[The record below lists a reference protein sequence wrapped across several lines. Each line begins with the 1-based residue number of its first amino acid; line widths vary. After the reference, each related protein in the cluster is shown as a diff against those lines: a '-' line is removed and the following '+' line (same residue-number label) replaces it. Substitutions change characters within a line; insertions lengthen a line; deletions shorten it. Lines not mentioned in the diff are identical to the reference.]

1 MDCQRQKGRT
11 EEACVGGSEAYLALN
26 CVERRKRGALKEEI
40 QKRALRAIRAIP
52 KGYLS
57 DLVVKETIR
66 CVLYEFLKEKG
77 LRPVPAFRNPRFP
90 EGPVDIVGVKEDHAV
105 EIAFSSNPTIEL
117 KDIKSLERVACEK
130 KFVLSFSPNQEKVK
144 MSTFFLK
151 PGIEHID
158 IYER

>member
-1 MDCQRQKGRT
+1 M
-11 EEACVGGSEAYLALN
+11 
-26 CVERRKRGALKEEI
+26 KEGI

-57 DLVVKETIR
+57 DIVVKETIR

-77 LRPVPAFRNPRFP
+77 FRPVPAFRNPRFP

-117 KDIKSLERVACEK
+117 KDIKSLEPVSYTHLRAHE
-130 KFVLSFSPNQEKVK
+130 
-144 MSTFFLK
+144 T
-151 PGIEHID
+151 
-158 IYER
+158 